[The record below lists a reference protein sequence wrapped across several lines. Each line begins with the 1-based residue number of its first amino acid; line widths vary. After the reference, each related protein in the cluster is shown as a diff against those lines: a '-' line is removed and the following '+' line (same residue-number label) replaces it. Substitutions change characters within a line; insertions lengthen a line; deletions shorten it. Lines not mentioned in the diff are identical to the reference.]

1 MPIRLHDTRRRE
13 KVNFTTLE
21 PGKVSMYVCGVT
33 VYDRCHLGH
42 ARCYLAFDLIHRWLE
57 ASGYDV
63 HYVQNFTDIDDKIIH
78 RANELGGDWKALVD
92 QNIETYYED
101 MDALNIL
108 RADDYPRCTEYVDDM
123 IRITQDL
130 IDKNHAYVA
139 DDGVYFDV
147 ESAPEKY
154 GQLTGQSID
163 AVRSGAG
170 GRVGDT
176 GSGKRDHKDFALW
189 KAAKPDEPTWDSPWG
204 PGRPGWHIECTAMSM
219 DYFGKEFDIH
229 GGGHDLRFPHHE
241 AEICQGECHTGH
253 SPVVHHWLHNGFV
266 NIDGEKMSKSLGNF
280 WTIRDILTKVD
291 AMVLRFALINAH
303 YRSPIDMNEA
313 LLNDAE
319 RNYNRLLECYVA
331 SLKAREH
338 PSPIALPN
346 PTSPPP
352 FRWHGRWACLR
363 KWAKVSPRR
372 WMTTSIQ
379 EKRWPKCWAWC
390 EKSARCLERKWRPLT
405 ETPSLTTLWICS
417 RKRPGAC
424 WVSCLHR
431 MWRWPNLKKTRGK
444 QKSPMRLKR
453 CCFSVARQERTR
465 IGRSLIK
472 SETNST
478 SWAWWLPILRRVQ
491 SGTLR
496 DHSLSSAGGAIGG
509 GAGTKALVT
518 VAAASC
524 SSHIFSI

>member
-63 HYVQNFTDIDDKIIH
+63 HYVQNFTDIDDKIIA
-78 RANELGGDWKALVD
+78 RANELNGDWKALVD
-92 QNIETYYED
+92 QNIQTYYED

-130 IDKNHAYVA
+130 IDKEHAYVA

-189 KAAKPDEPTWDSPWG
+189 KAAKPEEPTWDSPWG

-319 RNYNRLLECYVA
+319 RNYNRLLECYVNA
-331 SLKAREH
+331 LKARGDGT
-338 PSPIALPN
+338 PVALPQ
-346 PTSPPP
+346 PEITSSQPLARSLGMLEKMGEG
-352 FRWHGRWACLR
+352 FAKAMDDDFNSREAV
-363 KWAKVSPRR
+363 AKVLGMVRDISKTMTMDLDEADRSAFAHYSVDLLEETAGRVLGVLPSQEVALAEPEEDPRKAEIADQVEALLVQR
-372 WMTTSIQ
+372 AEARANKDWSLADSIRDQ
-379 EKRWPKCWAWC
+379 LNELGVVVTDTA
-390 EKSARCLERKWRPLT
+390 
-405 ETPSLTTLWICS
+405 
-417 RKRPGAC
+417 
-424 WVSCLHR
+424 
-431 MWRWPNLKKTRGK
+431 
-444 QKSPMRLKR
+444 
-453 CCFSVARQERTR
+453 
-465 IGRSLIK
+465 
-472 SETNST
+472 
-478 SWAWWLPILRRVQ
+478 
-491 SGTLR
+491 SGPEW
-496 DHSLSSAGGAIGG
+496 DLS
-509 GAGTKALVT
+509 
-518 VAAASC
+518 
-524 SSHIFSI
+524 

>member
-1 MPIRLHDTRRRE
+1 MTIRMHDTRRRE
-13 KVNFTTLE
+13 KVEFTTLE

-57 ASGYDV
+57 SSGYDV

-78 RANELGGDWKALVD
+78 RANELDGDWKALVD
-92 QNIETYYED
+92 QNIQTYYED

-130 IDKNHAYVA
+130 IEKGNAYVA

-147 ESAPEKY
+147 ESAPDKY

-170 GRVGDT
+170 GRVDKT

-189 KAAKPDEPTWDSPWG
+189 KAAKPEEPTWDSPWG

-303 YRSPIDMNEA
+303 YRSPIDMNET

-319 RNYNRLLECYVA
+319 RNYNRLLESYVRTLKTRTGEA
-331 SLKAREH
+331 PVDLPHPDVSSPHPLARSLGLLEKMGEGFAQAMDDDFNSRE
-338 PSPIALPN
+338 AV
-346 PTSPPP
+346 
-352 FRWHGRWACLR
+352 
-363 KWAKVSPRR
+363 AKVLGMVREIGKVLSMDLDQADSNAFAHYAVDLLEETAGRVLGVLPSQEMALAEPEDDPRKAEIADR
-372 WMTTSIQ
+372 VEELLVQRGEARRNKDWPLADSIRDQ
-379 EKRWPKCWAWC
+379 
-390 EKSARCLERKWRPLT
+390 L
-405 ETPSLTTLWICS
+405 
-417 RKRPGAC
+417 
-424 WVSCLHR
+424 
-431 MWRWPNLKKTRGK
+431 
-444 QKSPMRLKR
+444 
-453 CCFSVARQERTR
+453 
-465 IGRSLIK
+465 
-472 SETNST
+472 SELGVVVTDT
-478 SWAWWLPILRRVQ
+478 A
-491 SGTLR
+491 SGPEWDL
-496 DHSLSSAGGAIGG
+496 A
-509 GAGTKALVT
+509 
-518 VAAASC
+518 
-524 SSHIFSI
+524 

>member
-1 MPIRLHDTRRRE
+1 
-13 KVNFTTLE
+13 
-21 PGKVSMYVCGVT
+21 MYVCGVT

-63 HYVQNFTDIDDKIIH
+63 HYVQNFTDIDDKIIQ
-78 RANELGGDWKALVD
+78 RAKELDGDWKALVD
-92 QNIETYYED
+92 QNIQTYYED

-130 IDKNHAYVA
+130 IEKDHAYVA

-170 GRVGDT
+170 GRVDAT

-189 KAAKPDEPTWDSPWG
+189 KAAKPEEPTWDSPWG

-319 RNYNRLLECYVA
+319 RNYNRLLECYVNA
-331 SLKAREH
+331 LKARGDGT
-338 PSPIALPN
+338 PVALPN
-346 PTSPPP
+346 PDLASSQPLARSLGMLEKMGEG
-352 FRWHGRWACLR
+352 FAKAMDDDFNSREAV
-363 KWAKVSPRR
+363 AKVLGMVRDISKTMAIDLDDADRSAFAHYSVDLLEETAGRVLGVLPSRDIALAEPEEDPRKAEIADQVESLLVQR
-372 WMTTSIQ
+372 AEARNNKDWPLADSIRDQ
-379 EKRWPKCWAWC
+379 LSDLGVVVTDTA
-390 EKSARCLERKWRPLT
+390 
-405 ETPSLTTLWICS
+405 
-417 RKRPGAC
+417 
-424 WVSCLHR
+424 
-431 MWRWPNLKKTRGK
+431 
-444 QKSPMRLKR
+444 
-453 CCFSVARQERTR
+453 
-465 IGRSLIK
+465 
-472 SETNST
+472 
-478 SWAWWLPILRRVQ
+478 
-491 SGTLR
+491 SGPEWG
-496 DHSLSSAGGAIGG
+496 LS
-509 GAGTKALVT
+509 
-518 VAAASC
+518 
-524 SSHIFSI
+524 

>member
-1 MPIRLHDTRRRE
+1 MKPMPIRLHDTRRRE

-21 PGKVSMYVCGVT
+21 HGKVSMYVCGVT

-63 HYVQNFTDIDDKIIH
+63 HYVQNFTDIDDKIIA
-78 RANELGGDWKALVD
+78 RANELNGDWKALVD
-92 QNIETYYED
+92 QNIQTYYED

-130 IDKNHAYVA
+130 IDKEHAYVA

-189 KAAKPDEPTWDSPWG
+189 KAAKPEEPTWDSPWG

-319 RNYNRLLECYVA
+319 RNYNRLLECYVNA
-331 SLKAREH
+331 LKARGDGT
-338 PSPIALPN
+338 PVALPQ
-346 PTSPPP
+346 PEITSSQPLARSLGMLEKMGEG
-352 FRWHGRWACLR
+352 FAKAMDDDFNSREAV
-363 KWAKVSPRR
+363 AKVLGMVRDISKTMTMDLDEADRSAFAHYSVDLLEETAGRVLGVLPSQEVALAEPEEDPRKAEIADQVEALLVQR
-372 WMTTSIQ
+372 AEARANKDWSLADSIRDQ
-379 EKRWPKCWAWC
+379 LNELGVVVTDTA
-390 EKSARCLERKWRPLT
+390 
-405 ETPSLTTLWICS
+405 
-417 RKRPGAC
+417 
-424 WVSCLHR
+424 
-431 MWRWPNLKKTRGK
+431 
-444 QKSPMRLKR
+444 
-453 CCFSVARQERTR
+453 
-465 IGRSLIK
+465 
-472 SETNST
+472 
-478 SWAWWLPILRRVQ
+478 
-491 SGTLR
+491 SGPEW
-496 DHSLSSAGGAIGG
+496 DLS
-509 GAGTKALVT
+509 
-518 VAAASC
+518 
-524 SSHIFSI
+524 

>member
-63 HYVQNFTDIDDKIIH
+63 HYVQNFTDIDDKIIA
-78 RANELGGDWKALVD
+78 RANELNGDWKALVD
-92 QNIETYYED
+92 QNIQTYYED

-130 IDKNHAYVA
+130 IDKEHAYVA

-189 KAAKPDEPTWDSPWG
+189 KAAKPEEPTWDSPWG

-319 RNYNRLLECYVA
+319 RNYNRLLECYVNA
-331 SLKAREH
+331 LKARGDGT
-338 PSPIALPN
+338 PVALPQ
-346 PTSPPP
+346 PEITSSQPLVRSLGMLEKMGEG
-352 FRWHGRWACLR
+352 FAKAMDDDFNSREAV
-363 KWAKVSPRR
+363 AKVLGMVRDISKTMTMDLDEADRSAFAHYSVDLLEETAGRVLGVLPSQEVALAEPEEDPRKAEIADQVEALLVQR
-372 WMTTSIQ
+372 AEARANKDWPLADSIRDQ
-379 EKRWPKCWAWC
+379 LNELGVVVTDTA
-390 EKSARCLERKWRPLT
+390 
-405 ETPSLTTLWICS
+405 
-417 RKRPGAC
+417 
-424 WVSCLHR
+424 
-431 MWRWPNLKKTRGK
+431 
-444 QKSPMRLKR
+444 
-453 CCFSVARQERTR
+453 
-465 IGRSLIK
+465 
-472 SETNST
+472 
-478 SWAWWLPILRRVQ
+478 
-491 SGTLR
+491 SGPEW
-496 DHSLSSAGGAIGG
+496 DLS
-509 GAGTKALVT
+509 
-518 VAAASC
+518 
-524 SSHIFSI
+524 

>member
-57 ASGYDV
+57 SSGYDV

-78 RANELGGDWKALVD
+78 RANETGGDWKALVD

-123 IRITQDL
+123 IRITEDL
-130 IDKNHAYVA
+130 ITKGHAYVA

-170 GRVGDT
+170 GRVDGT

-189 KAAKPDEPTWDSPWG
+189 KAAKPEEPTWESPWG

-280 WTIRDILTKVD
+280 WTIREILTKVD

-303 YRSPIDMNEA
+303 YRSPIDMNES

-331 SLKAREH
+331 ALKAQEH
-338 PSPIALPN
+338 PSPVALPN
-346 PTSPPP
+346 PDITSSLDLARSLGLLEKMGEG
-352 FRWHGRWACLR
+352 FAKAMDDDFNSREAV
-363 KWAKVSPRR
+363 AKVLGMVREISKVLGTEMEAADRNAFAHYAVDLLEETAGRVLGVLPSQDVALAEPEEDPRKAEIADEVEGLLSQR
-372 WMTTSIQ
+372 A
-379 EKRWPKCWAWC
+379 EARANKDWAL
-390 EKSARCLERKWRPLT
+390 AD
-405 ETPSLTTLWICS
+405 
-417 RKRPGAC
+417 
-424 WVSCLHR
+424 
-431 MWRWPNLKKTRGK
+431 
-444 QKSPMRLKR
+444 
-453 CCFSVARQERTR
+453 R
-465 IGRSLIK
+465 IRDQLAALGVVV
-472 SETNST
+472 TDT
-478 SWAWWLPILRRVQ
+478 A
-491 SGTLR
+491 SGPEW
-496 DHSLSSAGGAIGG
+496 D
-509 GAGTKALVT
+509 LV
-518 VAAASC
+518 
-524 SSHIFSI
+524 

>member
-63 HYVQNFTDIDDKIIH
+63 HYVQNFTDIDDKIIQ
-78 RANELGGDWKALVD
+78 RAKELDGDWKALVD
-92 QNIETYYED
+92 QNIQTYYED

-130 IDKNHAYVA
+130 IEKDHAYVA

-170 GRVGDT
+170 GRVDAT

-189 KAAKPDEPTWDSPWG
+189 KAAKPEEPTWDSPWG

-319 RNYNRLLECYVA
+319 RNYNRLLECYVNA
-331 SLKAREH
+331 LKARGDGT
-338 PSPIALPN
+338 PVALPN
-346 PTSPPP
+346 PDLASSQPLARSLGMLEKMGEG
-352 FRWHGRWACLR
+352 FAKAMDDDFNSREAV
-363 KWAKVSPRR
+363 AKVLGMVRDISKTMAIDLDDADRSAFAHYSVDLLEETAGRVLGVLPSRDIALAEPEEDPRKAEIADQVESLLVQR
-372 WMTTSIQ
+372 AEARNNKDWPLADSIRDQ
-379 EKRWPKCWAWC
+379 LSDLGVVVTDTA
-390 EKSARCLERKWRPLT
+390 
-405 ETPSLTTLWICS
+405 
-417 RKRPGAC
+417 
-424 WVSCLHR
+424 
-431 MWRWPNLKKTRGK
+431 
-444 QKSPMRLKR
+444 
-453 CCFSVARQERTR
+453 
-465 IGRSLIK
+465 
-472 SETNST
+472 
-478 SWAWWLPILRRVQ
+478 
-491 SGTLR
+491 SGPEWG
-496 DHSLSSAGGAIGG
+496 LS
-509 GAGTKALVT
+509 
-518 VAAASC
+518 
-524 SSHIFSI
+524 

>member
-63 HYVQNFTDIDDKIIH
+63 HYVQNFTDIDDKIIA
-78 RANELGGDWKALVD
+78 RANELNGDWKALVD
-92 QNIETYYED
+92 QNIQTYYED

-130 IDKNHAYVA
+130 IDKEHAYVA

-189 KAAKPDEPTWDSPWG
+189 KAAKPEEPTWDSPWG

-319 RNYNRLLECYVA
+319 RNYNRLLECYVNA
-331 SLKAREH
+331 LKARGDGT
-338 PSPIALPN
+338 PVALPQ
-346 PTSPPP
+346 PEITSSQPLARSLGMLEKMGEG
-352 FRWHGRWACLR
+352 FAKAMDDDFNSREAV
-363 KWAKVSPRR
+363 AKVLSMVRDISKTMTMDLDEADRSAFAHYSVDLLEETAGRVLGVLPSQEVALAEPEEDPRKAEIADQVEALLVQR
-372 WMTTSIQ
+372 AEARANKDWPLADSIRDQ
-379 EKRWPKCWAWC
+379 LNELGVVVTDTA
-390 EKSARCLERKWRPLT
+390 
-405 ETPSLTTLWICS
+405 
-417 RKRPGAC
+417 
-424 WVSCLHR
+424 
-431 MWRWPNLKKTRGK
+431 
-444 QKSPMRLKR
+444 
-453 CCFSVARQERTR
+453 
-465 IGRSLIK
+465 
-472 SETNST
+472 
-478 SWAWWLPILRRVQ
+478 
-491 SGTLR
+491 SGPEW
-496 DHSLSSAGGAIGG
+496 DLS
-509 GAGTKALVT
+509 
-518 VAAASC
+518 
-524 SSHIFSI
+524 